1 MKILVLMPCDE
12 RMTYVAAEIYKNL
25 PNNVKDVTFSM
36 PMFMDYLVSSKIVG
50 NWVVAFYDALISMN
64 RVYKAS
70 GKENLIVFG
79 TAPKDLKFDVVFS
92 FQDADQTLSYKD
104 VFLEKIKEMVVED
117 ELLASKVAALYSVD
131 DVKYA
136 LTDCSAAAEFL
147 ASYLKSN
154 EKLEEFYEKYKDKF
168 KEDDKNGTSVQSP
181 SKKRKL

>member
-50 NWVVAFYDALISMN
+50 NWVVAFYDALVSMKQ
-64 RVYKAS
+64 VYKAS
-70 GKENLIVFG
+70 GEENLIIFG
-79 TAPKDLKFDVVFS
+79 TAPKDLEFDVIFS

-104 VFLEKIKEMVVED
+104 VFLEKIKEMVAED
-117 ELLASKVAALYSVD
+117 ELLTSKIAALYSVD

-136 LTDCSAAAEFL
+136 LTNCSATAEFL
-147 ASYLKSN
+147 TSYLKSN

-168 KEDDKNGTSVQSP
+168 TREVKADGRTSIFKKN
-181 SKKRKL
+181 